1 MSKVEEIILEIDGK
15 IAYAESVGNVKSK
28 EELIEVKRVLEAL
41 KQSSEFKDLEICN
54 NCRREGYM
62 RCGFKPTIVVNGRV
76 MTCNN
81 FLLSSNCFK
90 GGSNA
95 V

>member
-28 EELIEVKRVLEAL
+28 EELIEIRNVLTNYKKSKE
-41 KQSSEFKDLEICN
+41 
-54 NCRREGYM
+54 EG
-62 RCGFKPTIVVNGRV
+62 T
-76 MTCNN
+76 
-81 FLLSSNCFK
+81 
-90 GGSNA
+90 NA